1 MQASYWLS
9 KGIAT
14 ASTLH
19 MLSIFCS
26 KKKKKEHRNK
36 VHVSASFE
44 VS

>member
-26 KKKKKEHRNK
+26 KKKKEHRNK